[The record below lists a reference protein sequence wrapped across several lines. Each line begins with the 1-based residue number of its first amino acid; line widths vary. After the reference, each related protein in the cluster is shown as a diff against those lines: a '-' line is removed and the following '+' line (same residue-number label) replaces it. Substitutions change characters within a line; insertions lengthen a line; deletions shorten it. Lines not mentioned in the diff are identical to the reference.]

1 VGPEGGAM
9 LRVIVPRPV
18 VLAMAPLLSTD
29 PVNSRGPGSPLS
41 KLPLSLMSIAPLV
54 SEALVLM
61 VTLPAVATRLRP
73 LSVPSLRKAK
83 SPPIPVLLVKLN
95 AEVFCFLKTPL
106 MADPTVAKVAWRLMM
121 CPNDA
126 TPAEIEPKEKSK
138 PWAPPDVISV
148 NWPRLSVPTEY
159 KPAVIVK
166 SVWGLGLAS
175 LMSMTPPVM
184 LPAPS
189 ARKLPPMVI
198 AWPLANPRSRKA

>member
-1 VGPEGGAM
+1 M

-18 VLAMAPLLSTD
+18 MGSMAPLLSTD
-29 PVNSRGPGSPLS
+29 PVKGRGPRSPLS

-54 SEALVLM
+54 SEVLVLI
-61 VTLPAVATRLRP
+61 VTLPAVATRLPP
-73 LSVPSLRKAK
+73 LSAPPLRKAK

-95 AEVFCFLKTPL
+95 AEVFCFLNTPL
-106 MADPTVAKVAWRLMM
+106 MADPTVDKLAWRLMM

-138 PWAPPDVISV
+138 RWVLLDVLSV

-159 KPAVIVK
+159 EPAMIAK
-166 SVWGLGLAS
+166 SVWGLGLAP

-189 ARKLPPMVI
+189 AVKLPPMVC
-198 AWPLANPRSRKA
+198 AWAPTNPRSRKA